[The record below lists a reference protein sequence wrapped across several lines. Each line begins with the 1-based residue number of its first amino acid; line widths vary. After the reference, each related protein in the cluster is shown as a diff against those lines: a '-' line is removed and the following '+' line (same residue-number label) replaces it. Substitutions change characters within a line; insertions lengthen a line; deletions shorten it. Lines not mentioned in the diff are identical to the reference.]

1 MPAEAHTL
9 DEATRLVPLGEGWWT
24 GATHP
29 AYANMAGPFGGVTAA
44 ALLNAVMLDE
54 RRAADPIALTVNF
67 CGPIAEGEFEI
78 EAKLQRGGKTTQHW
92 SMELRQN
99 GAVTTTASAV
109 CGVRKPVWSHYPV
122 KGPTAPP
129 RDDAPEM
136 SKLGRPRWTR
146 RYSFRFVEGGL
157 DNYPREDG
165 VIMSPRTLAYIQDA
179 PERPIDFVSLA
190 ALSDAF
196 FVRIM
201 HARGT
206 FQPMATISLTTYFHI
221 GADELAA
228 LGATPL
234 HRRGRRRDLPQ
245 RLRRPDLRLM
255 DLGRAPRRQRSPDHL
270 VQGVRGAARNAGR
283 GQGARRRG
291 ARRQY
296 RMRAAI

>member
-1 MPAEAHTL
+1 MTDVQAHTL

-122 KGPTAPP
+122 QGPTAPP

-234 HRRGRRRDLPQ
+234 
-245 RLRRPDLRLM
+245 
-255 DLGRAPRRQRSPDHL
+255 LGEAD
-270 VQGVRGAARNAGR
+270 
-283 GQGARRRG
+283 
-291 ARRQY
+291 
-296 RMRAAI
+296 AAIFHNGFADQTCALWTPDGRLIANGVQITWYKE

>member
-1 MPAEAHTL
+1 MQAEAHTL

-44 ALLNAVMLDE
+44 ALLNAVLLDP
-54 RRAADPIALTVNF
+54 RRAAEPIALTVNF

-78 EAKLQRGGKTTQHW
+78 ETKLQRGGKTTQHW

-122 KGPTAPP
+122 QGPTAPA
-129 RDDAPEM
+129 REDAPEM

-157 DNYPREDG
+157 DNYPRDDG
-165 VIMSPRTLAYIQDA
+165 LIMSPRTLAYIQDA

-206 FQPMATISLTTYFHI
+206 FQPMATVSLTTYFHV
-221 GADELAA
+221 GADELVVSGRDAA
-228 LGATPL
+228 A
-234 HRRGRRRDLPQ
+234 RRSGRDDLPQ
-245 RLRRPDLRLM
+245 RLRRPDLRTL
-255 DLGRAPRRQRSPDHL
+255 DSRRPPRRQRGPDHL
-270 VQGVRGAARNAGR
+270 VQGVEAAPSVGCAPRGA
-283 GQGARRRG
+283 QPW
-291 ARRQY
+291 
-296 RMRAAI
+296 I